1 LKLVKEIEFQAKTEN
16 EAYQKARER
25 LGPDGVILSIQ
36 SIRTASWIP
45 FLGKKMLVI
54 RAGILEEEKKFEQKT
69 TDPELEK
76 KQVEVFKALLE
87 HKRSMKDIKQ
97 NKTSQEKLVEQIKD
111 EIDIKGNTGT
121 AFNAGSG
128 TYANGQPAE
137 PCSNKAEEL
146 IPPEL
151 EIMLENDMEEEN
163 AKQLL
168 EEYRSLETN
177 DLSFQEWLSIK
188 TADYCFI
195 PGGDLISSA
204 LGGNR
209 IMLVGATGVGKTTTI
224 AKIAAIAVQ
233 QGRKTALFTSDN
245 YRVSAVE
252 QIRTFAR
259 VLNLPLEVVNAG
271 SELPERL
278 NKYSSDTLILMD
290 TAGHGFTEKDRITQ
304 IIDIHNNFHPDQV
317 HMAISA
323 TARTRDMLNSIETLK
338 KVLPVSR
345 LILTKVDET
354 LCPGSLLSIPMKTG
368 IRLSFVTTGQNVP
381 RDIGYADAGLLAQ
394 YILDG
399 GTKG

>member
-1 LKLVKEIEFQAKTEN
+1 
-16 EAYQKARER
+16 
-25 LGPDGVILSIQ
+25 
-36 SIRTASWIP
+36 
-45 FLGKKMLVI
+45 MLVI

-87 HKRSMKDIKQ
+87 HKRSMNDIKQ
-97 NKTSQEKLVEQIKD
+97 NKTSQEKLVEQIND
-111 EIDIKGNTGT
+111 EIDIKGNTRF
-121 AFNAGSG
+121 AFNAGSD
-128 TYANGQPAE
+128 TYENGQPAE
-137 PCSNKAEEL
+137 KCSNKEEEQR
-146 IPPEL
+146 PPEL
-151 EIMLENDMEEEN
+151 ETMLENDMDEEN

-168 EEYRSLETN
+168 EEYRSSAAK
-177 DLSFQEWLSIK
+177 DLSFRKWLSIK
-188 TADYCFI
+188 TAEYCFI
-195 PGGDLISSA
+195 PEGDLISSA

-290 TAGHGFTEKDRITQ
+290 TAGHGFTEKDRIAQ
-304 IIDIHNNFHPDQV
+304 IIDIYNNFHPDQV
-317 HMAISA
+317 HIALSA

-368 IRLSFVTTGQNVP
+368 IRLSFITTGQNVP
-381 RDIGYADAGLLAQ
+381 RDIGYADADLLAQ
-394 YILDG
+394 YILGG
-399 GTKG
+399 GTKE